1 VREIAHSKLFSH
13 RTRTFIVEYAHTR
26 SNLFFNAL
34 TVTAHVRRGIVAHV
48 HRYTLQGLANR
59 EAPRL
64 LFDNGFLNVDFP
76 GSDEAWKTYFE
87 RERGVTFTTVTEPEL
102 CALVAEFASSSN
114 GSSGNSNS
122 SNGSGSSSTFH
133 GAVRY
138 SSDGVSVFV
147 AMTVAGDRRALP
159 VSTQLADAY
168 PCLRALP
175 VVVELPRFANKFD
188 AYEWALENVNSSMS
202 VVYNADVYVWTH
214 CAYRY

>member
-1 VREIAHSKLFSH
+1 
-13 RTRTFIVEYAHTR
+13 
-26 SNLFFNAL
+26 
-34 TVTAHVRRGIVAHV
+34 
-48 HRYTLQGLANR
+48 LANR
-59 EAPRL
+59 EAPQL

-102 CALVAEFASSSN
+102 CALVAEFDRSDSGSSSN
-114 GSSGNSNS
+114 SNS
-122 SNGSGSSSTFH
+122 GSGSSSNTFH

-147 AMTVAGDRRALP
+147 AMTVAGNRRALP

-202 VVYNADVYVWTH
+202 VVYNADVYVRTH

>member
-1 VREIAHSKLFSH
+1 MFSMGYAHSLHSCRNLLF
-13 RTRTFIVEYAHTR
+13 
-26 SNLFFNAL
+26 NGL
-34 TVTAHVRRGIVAHV
+34 TAHVRHGIVAHV
-48 HRYTLQGLANR
+48 RRYTLQGLANR

-102 CALVAEFASSSN
+102 CALVAEFDSSDSSDSGSSS
-114 GSSGNSNS
+114 SSNS
-122 SNGSGSSSTFH
+122 SNGSGSSSNTFH

-188 AYEWALENVNSSMS
+188 AYEWALQNVNSSMS